1 MLMKKKLLGINMLLI
16 LAAMLLLF
24 VFGCNKSG
32 VDENDKPLARVHN
45 KFLFESDLKGLFPSN
60 ISREDSITLAKNYI
74 NDWIKKQLMLQKAEE
89 NLTDESKNIEKQ
101 IEDYRSSLLIFKYRQ
116 ELIKQKIDTV
126 VTDQE
131 IESYYKEYS
140 ANFILNHNIVKALYL
155 KVSKESPEIDKVRQW
170 YKSDDT
176 ESLTKLE
183 DYCYQ
188 YATKFDN
195 FNGQWLPFNNLL
207 NELPLTID
215 DEERY
220 LRYNKYIETDDS
232 LFYYFVK
239 INDYALKSTVQ
250 PIEYAKPKIKTII
263 LNKRK
268 FSFFEKLE
276 NNIYNNALNRNEFII
291 Y

>member
-1 MLMKKKLLGINMLLI
+1 MYKFNLQLITGLI
-16 LAAMLLLF
+16 LFSLF
-24 VFGCNKSG
+24 LGCKQEK
-32 VDENDKPLARVHN
+32 VDKNDKPLARVHD
-45 KFLFESDLKGLFPSN
+45 KYLYQSDLKQLFPSN
-60 ISREDSITLAKNYI
+60 ILQEDSITLAKNYI
-74 NDWIKKQLMLQKAEE
+74 NDWIKKQLMIEKAEE
-89 NLTDESKNIEKQ
+89 NLSDESKDIEKQ

-116 ELIKQKIDTV
+116 ELIKQKIDTAI
-126 VTDQE
+126 TQQE
-131 IESYYKEYS
+131 IEAYYNEYS
-140 ANFILNHNIVKALYL
+140 ANFILNHNIAKALYL
-155 KVSKESPEIDKVRQW
+155 KVSKESPEINNVKKW
-170 YKSDDT
+170 YKSDDA
-176 ESLTKLE
+176 EDLTKLE

-195 FNGQWLPFNNLL
+195 FDNEWISFSNLL
-207 NELPLTID
+207 SELPLDID

-220 LRYNKYIETDDS
+220 LRYNKYIETEDS

-239 INDYALKSTVQ
+239 IDDFALRSTIQ

-268 FSFFEKLE
+268 FSFIEELE

>member
-1 MLMKKKLLGINMLLI
+1 MYKIKIPIIISLI
-16 LAAMLLLF
+16 LFFLF
-24 VFGCNKSG
+24 VGCKQEKG
-32 VDENDKPLARVHN
+32 HENDKPLARVHD
-45 KFLFESDLKGLFPSN
+45 KYLYESDLKQLFPSN
-60 ISREDSITLAKNYI
+60 ISREDSVTLVKNYI

-89 NLTDESKNIEKQ
+89 YLPAESKDIEKQ

-116 ELIKQKIDTV
+116 ELIKQKIDTLI
-126 VTDQE
+126 TQQE
-131 IESYYKEYS
+131 IESYYNEYS

-155 KVSKESPEIDKVRQW
+155 KISKESPEINKVKKW
-170 YKSDDT
+170 YKSDKAED
-176 ESLTKLE
+176 LTKLE

-195 FNGQWLPFNNLL
+195 FNNEWISFGNLL
-207 NELPLTID
+207 NKLPLNID

-220 LRYNKYIETDDS
+220 LRYNKYIETEDS

-239 INDYALKSTVQ
+239 INDFALRSSIQ

-268 FSFFEKLE
+268 FSFFEELE
-276 NNIYNNALNRNEFII
+276 NKIYNNALNRNEFVI

>member
-1 MLMKKKLLGINMLLI
+1 MYKIKIPIIISLI
-16 LAAMLLLF
+16 LFFLF
-24 VFGCNKSG
+24 FGCKQEKG
-32 VDENDKPLARVHN
+32 HENDKPLARVHD
-45 KFLFESDLKGLFPSN
+45 KYLYESDLKQLFPSN
-60 ISREDSITLAKNYI
+60 ISREDSVTLVKNYI

-89 NLTDESKNIEKQ
+89 YLPDESKDIEKQ

-116 ELIKQKIDTV
+116 ELIKQKIDTLI
-126 VTDQE
+126 TQQE
-131 IESYYKEYS
+131 IETYYNEYS

-155 KVSKESPEIDKVRQW
+155 KISKESPEINKVKKW
-170 YKSDDT
+170 YKSDKAED
-176 ESLTKLE
+176 LTKLE

-195 FNGQWLPFNNLL
+195 FNNEWISFGNLL
-207 NELPLTID
+207 NKLPLNID

-220 LRYNKYIETDDS
+220 LRYNKYIETEDS

-239 INDYALKSTVQ
+239 INDFALRSSIQ

-268 FSFFEKLE
+268 FSFFEELE
-276 NNIYNNALNRNEFII
+276 NKIYNNALNRNEFVI